1 MTSIGFSRRL
11 DSLLRLCRKALA
23 LSRHWYSTRVT
34 GINGVTTNGVKGDNS
49 AVLDSLLGSIFH
61 ISNTGIFALA
71 GEALSHDLRL
81 DAAFFQSQSPPEE
94 IAEVLDLFTNFYR
107 FHPSLTST
115 MVTAA
120 GAVGTIPSA
129 YPGTLISKILA
140 GTPLLASTAP
150 FSSDHPSSGMLNG
163 ILANAR
169 HSMLKMLDKT
179 LALVSVS
186 KEWMKKIPNVS
197 TTEEEVARCAAFQKQ
212 ALMSCRMALENS
224 RLANNAFMNSN
235 GCAREEINRFES
247 EIALLK
253 NRVLSVETQ
262 YDQEIKQARPPQFAM
277 FQNLGLSQPTDGT
290 KIDEPKALRDSEIV
304 KLRNQIVKRTQ
315 DLQTINQSMTNLGL
329 WVELC
334 ERAGGYLGSIY
345 NIITAIGYSNDT
357 DAVAFKELMGIQWDQ
372 IHKEAKEV
380 KSFLQ
385 PRQ

>member
-1 MTSIGFSRRL
+1 MFS
-11 DSLLRLCRKALA
+11 
-23 LSRHWYSTRVT
+23 
-34 GINGVTTNGVKGDNS
+34 
-49 AVLDSLLGSIFH
+49 
-61 ISNTGIFALA
+61 
-71 GEALSHDLRL
+71 
-81 DAAFFQSQSPPEE
+81 
-94 IAEVLDLFTNFYR
+94 
-107 FHPSLTST
+107 
-115 MVTAA
+115 AA

-129 YPGTLISKILA
+129 YSGTLISNILA
-140 GTPLLASTAP
+140 GTPLLVSTAP

-169 HSMLKMLDKT
+169 HSMLEMLDKT

-186 KEWMKKIPNVS
+186 EQWIKEIPNVP
-197 TTEEEVARCAAFQKQ
+197 TTEREVAQCAAFQKQ
-212 ALMSCRMALENS
+212 ALISCRMALENS

-262 YDQEIKQARPPQFAM
+262 YDQEINQARSPQFAM
-277 FQNLGLSQPTDGT
+277 FQNLGLGLPTDGT
-290 KIDEPKALRDSEIV
+290 KIDELKALRDSEIV

-334 ERAGGYLGSIY
+334 ERAGGYLRSIY
-345 NIITAIGYSNDT
+345 NILTAIGYSNDT

-372 IHKEAKEV
+372 IHKEAEEV

-385 PRQ
+385 PR

>member
-1 MTSIGFSRRL
+1 MS
-11 DSLLRLCRKALA
+11 
-23 LSRHWYSTRVT
+23 
-34 GINGVTTNGVKGDNS
+34 
-49 AVLDSLLGSIFH
+49 
-61 ISNTGIFALA
+61 
-71 GEALSHDLRL
+71 
-81 DAAFFQSQSPPEE
+81 
-94 IAEVLDLFTNFYR
+94 
-107 FHPSLTST
+107 
-115 MVTAA
+115 TAA
-120 GAVGTIPSA
+120 GAFGTIPSA
-129 YPGTLISKILA
+129 YPGTLISNILA

-169 HSMLKMLDKT
+169 HSMLEMLDKT

-197 TTEEEVARCAAFQKQ
+197 TTEEEVAQCAAFQKQ
-212 ALMSCRMALENS
+212 ALISCRMALENS
-224 RLANNAFMNSN
+224 RLANNAFMNTN
-235 GCAREEINRFES
+235 GCAREEINRFEG

-290 KIDEPKALRDSEIV
+290 KIDELKALRDSEIV

-345 NIITAIGYSNDT
+345 NILTANGYRNDT

-372 IHKEAKEV
+372 IHKEAEEV

-385 PRQ
+385 PR